1 MKRPQIGSLASA
13 VALLFAASGACAQI
27 AVSANDNKATLVD
40 GVNTVVANP
49 APDSITIIDLNGKT
63 PRVVTEIVDV
73 PTSAVGPPMA
83 VAISPDESIALV
95 TRASKID
102 PADPTKVIPDDTLS
116 VIDLK
121 AEKPAVIATFK
132 AGLGATGVSFNK
144 QGTLA
149 LVANR
154 NEGTVSVFTVLGKT
168 LTPAG
173 KVQLGDKNSGPCHV
187 VITPDGK
194 TALVTRDGD
203 NTLSLLKIDGDKV
216 EATNRDF
223 ASGIRPYGADMS
235 PDGRFA
241 VVANVGRN
249 LGDIDTISLIDMHAN
264 PVRVVE
270 TVVAAPT
277 PEGIQI
283 SPDGKFVAVVAHNGS
298 GKAKSSPFYSEHG
311 LLILFRVD
319 GLKLVRVADA
329 PIGHWSQGIAFS
341 KDGKTILAQ
350 NMLEH
355 DIQVFH
361 FDGKRLTDTG
371 QRIKVSGQAA
381 AIRTAKY

>member
-1 MKRPQIGSLASA
+1 
-13 VALLFAASGACAQI
+13 V
-27 AVSANDNKATLVD
+27 
-40 GVNTVVANP
+40 
-49 APDSITIIDLNGKT
+49 
-63 PRVVTEIVDV
+63 PRVILEIADV
-73 PTSAVGPPMA
+73 PTSAVGPPVS
-83 VAISPDESIALV
+83 VAIAPDESIALV
-95 TRASKID
+95 TRASRID
-102 PADPTKVIPDDTLS
+102 PADPKKVIPDDTLS

-121 AEKPAVIATFK
+121 APQPGVIATLK
-132 AGLGATGVSFNK
+132 AGAGATGVSFNK

-154 NEGTVSVFTVLGKT
+154 NEGTVSVFSVLGKT
-168 LTPAG
+168 LTSIG
-173 KVQLGDKNSGPCHV
+173 KVKLGESTSGPCSV
-187 VITPDGK
+187 VFTPDGK

-203 NTLSLLKIDGDKV
+203 NTLSLLAIDGDKV
-216 EATNRDF
+216 EDAKRDF
-223 ASGIRPYGADMS
+223 ASGLRPYGADMS

-249 LGDIDTISLIDMHAN
+249 LGDVDTISIIDMHAK
-264 PVRVVE
+264 PVRVVQ
-270 TVVAAPT
+270 TVSAAPT

-283 SPDGKFVAVVAHNGS
+283 SPDGRFVAVIAHNGS
-298 GKAKSSPFYSEHG
+298 GKAKESPFYNEHG
-311 LLILFRVD
+311 VLVLFRVD

-341 KDGKTILAQ
+341 KDGRTILAQ
-350 NMLEH
+350 NMLER

-371 QRIKVSGQAA
+371 QRIKVGGQAA